1 MGNLWIY
8 GGCVVVFGLGGRDNG
23 EDIVRFVGDVRV
35 DMFDEDDAKICDIV
49 FSLGKL
55 TGGLGRW

>member
-1 MGNLWIY
+1 M
-8 GGCVVVFGLGGRDNG
+8 D
-23 EDIVRFVGDVRV
+23 DVRV

-55 TGGLGRW
+55 TEVWEDGRDNGECDKEIVGT